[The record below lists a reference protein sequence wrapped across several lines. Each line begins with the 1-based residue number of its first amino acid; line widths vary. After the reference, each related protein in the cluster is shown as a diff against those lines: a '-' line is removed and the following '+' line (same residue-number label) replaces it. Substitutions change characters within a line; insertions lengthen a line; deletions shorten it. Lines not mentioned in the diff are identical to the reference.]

1 MNDNN
6 SAMKTDTL
14 LEIPKSFILGTGE
27 THYTHECD
35 RDFSLCHVYVKAQ
48 ITFDV
53 SDYEDF
59 EDGCILC
66 RHIIEDSKVCPHC
79 HNIITVF

>member
-6 SAMKTDTL
+6 NMQTLTL
-14 LEIPKSFILGTGE
+14 LEKPETVVLGTGE

-35 RDFSLCHVYVKAQ
+35 RDFSLCYVYVKTQ

-59 EDGCILC
+59 PDGCILC
-66 RHIIEDSKVCPHC
+66 RHIIEDARRCPQC
-79 HNIITVF
+79 KAFITSV